1 MIYSINRKNKLI
13 TPENASML
21 IPVFISSF
29 ISILLIVFF
38 VIPQYVNSTKVNLEL
53 NSLIKKKNKL
63 DNLKS
68 QYKIINKKF
77 SRINNEK
84 SIIIELISGKS
95 NLDTL
100 LAKLG
105 ELGKKNNIEFVSIV
119 PKKIISFVD
128 NKAEKDINKSKNKN
142 LSNVVIDPLLVEG
155 TKKFVIDVSLKTD
168 FISLLSF
175 LRELEF
181 QENVILLDDFNLKL
195 AVKDSNNL
203 NIDMPQEMLEVKFL
217 MTFYGKV

>member
-53 NSLIKKKNKL
+53 NELIKKKNKL

-195 AVKDSNNL
+195 AVKDSNNF